1 MTDKPIDPFTPDAS
15 SSADAPGFL
24 RDAPASTAIVT
35 TRQESK
41 ALAKSFFG
49 EHPTRMRY
57 VCIACGWDKT
67 LEFEV
72 DEIAALGGDMAEY
85 SGPCG
90 GCNCMTLVPYGSI
103 LAGTNIEEMAGKNF
117 QKQIEDASDIV
128 LDKLESRVVNLMTG
142 GAGAASAADAP
153 ATEEKK

>member
-1 MTDKPIDPFTPDAS
+1 MTDHNDTPPTGPMGTMHSDS
-15 SSADAPGFL
+15 PT
-24 RDAPASTAIVT
+24 STAIVT
-35 TRQESK
+35 TQQESK

-49 EHPTRMRY
+49 DHPTRTRF
-57 VCIACGWDKT
+57 VCIGCGWDKT
-67 LEFEV
+67 LEFEAE
-72 DEIAALGGDMAEY
+72 EIAALGGNMSDY

-142 GAGAASAADAP
+142 GAGAAAPAAADAT
-153 ATEEKK
+153 AETEEK